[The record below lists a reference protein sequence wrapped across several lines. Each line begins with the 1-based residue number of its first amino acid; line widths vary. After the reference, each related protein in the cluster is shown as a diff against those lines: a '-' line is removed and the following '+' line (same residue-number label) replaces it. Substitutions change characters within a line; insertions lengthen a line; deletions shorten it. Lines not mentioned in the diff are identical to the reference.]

1 MDEDGEKMADIKQ
14 RVRQGDYRVDTRA
27 VADAVLRRLRDV
39 TSARARYAPPAAPG
53 LSTRAVITLNA
64 HTQSVRRVHP

>member
-1 MDEDGEKMADIKQ
+1 MDEDGEQMADIKQ
-14 RVRQGDYRVDTRA
+14 RVMQGDYRVDTRA
-27 VADAVLRRLRDV
+27 VADAVLRRLRDLA
-39 TSARARYAPPAAPG
+39 SARATDATPAVPR